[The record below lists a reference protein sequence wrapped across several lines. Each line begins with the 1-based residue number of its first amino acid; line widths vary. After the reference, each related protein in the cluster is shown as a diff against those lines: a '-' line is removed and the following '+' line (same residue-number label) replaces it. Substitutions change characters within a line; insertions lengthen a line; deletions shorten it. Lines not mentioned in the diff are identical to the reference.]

1 MDTIDLNSECQKGM
15 AWIKGK
21 LDDFPA
27 LLFEIKMDSQ
37 GGRRPT
43 RKSRTGL
50 LTLCALSSSTRTRQS
65 SSERQGNITKFRM
78 IQFAIDFVDKM
89 SRNVS

>member
-1 MDTIDLNSECQKGM
+1 M

-27 LLFEIKMDSQ
+27 RLFEIKMDSQ

-65 SSERQGNITKFRM
+65 SSERQGNITNGKFRM